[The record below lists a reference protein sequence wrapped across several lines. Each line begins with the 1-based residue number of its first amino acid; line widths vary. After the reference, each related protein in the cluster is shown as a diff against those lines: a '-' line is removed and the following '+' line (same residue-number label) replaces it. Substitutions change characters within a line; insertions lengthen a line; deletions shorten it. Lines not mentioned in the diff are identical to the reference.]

1 MEDRS
6 KIKEII
12 NRIDEVLNYK
22 WDPIGVSDEPCA
34 RGEYSSYALS
44 LLHSVISENKQ
55 EIVDK
60 LSKIESELMGLTVN
74 HSKNEIIAERLI
86 QDKHA
91 IEEGLK

>member
-1 MEDRS
+1 MEDRP
-6 KIKEII
+6 KIKEMI
-12 NRIDEVLNYK
+12 NRIDEVLYYK
-22 WDPIGVSDEPCA
+22 WDPIGVSNEPCA

-44 LLHSVISENKQ
+44 LLHSIIS

-60 LSKIESELMGLTVN
+60 LSKIESELMGLTAN